1 LVVHHGADATGH
13 ERAMTDATASPA
25 PAPWLAPALQ
35 SLLNQR
41 GHAWL
46 LSGPSGLGQYTLA
59 MELARAWLCLQASDH
74 GACGQCTSCRSIDLR
89 THPDLCLLMPETQM
103 LEKGWPLHEKALKEI
118 EDKSRKP
125 SREIRVDAAR
135 DMVAFTQTT
144 RSGGRHKVVLIYPA
158 ERMNH
163 ITANT
168 ILKTLEEPPGDTRF
182 LLVSEA
188 AHLLLPTL
196 RSRCQTHSLAWPDAA
211 PALQWLTSQG
221 VAPADAKVLLDA
233 AGGRPEDAWAMAQSG
248 LKASTW
254 LGLPQA
260 MARGDSQALQ
270 AWAPAQVVAVLQKIC
285 HDCQMLAVGA
295 APRFFPAQALPV
307 GAPLAALTQWSKDLL
322 TSARSAEHPFNA
334 GLMLEALVSQARG
347 ALHAKHGRH

>member
-1 LVVHHGADATGH
+1 
-13 ERAMTDATASPA
+13 MSPA
-25 PAPWLAPALQ
+25 QPAHMPAPWLAPALKG
-35 SLLNQR
+35 LLRQR

-59 MELARAWLCLQASDH
+59 LELARAWLCLQPSEA
-74 GACGQCTSCRSIDLR
+74 GACGECASCRHIDLR
-89 THPDLCLLMPETQM
+89 THADLCVLMPETQM
-103 LEKGWPLHEKALKEI
+103 LDKGWPLSEKALKEI
-118 EDKSRKP
+118 DDKSRKP

-144 RSGGRHKVVLIYPA
+144 RSGGRNKVVLIYPA

-196 RSRCQTHSLAWPDAA
+196 RSRCQTHTLSWPDAA
-211 PALQWLTSQG
+211 PALQWLVSQG
-221 VAPADAKVLLDA
+221 VAPTDAQVMLDA

-254 LGLPQA
+254 LALPKA
-260 MARGDSQALQ
+260 VARGEALALQ
-270 AWAPAQVVAVLQKIC
+270 AWTPAQVVAVLQKIC

-295 APRFFPAQALPV
+295 APRFFPAPALPV

-322 TSARSAEHPFNA
+322 SSARTAEHPFNA

-347 ALHAKHGRH
+347 ALQAKH

>member
-1 LVVHHGADATGH
+1 MSDSPP
-13 ERAMTDATASPA
+13 SPA
-25 PAPWLAPALQ
+25 PAPWLAPALR

-59 MELARAWLCLQASDH
+59 LELARAWLCLQPTEE
-74 GACGQCTSCRSIDLR
+74 GACGHCASCRNMDLR
-89 THPDLCLLMPETQM
+89 THADLRLLMPETQM
-103 LEKGWPLHEKALKEI
+103 LDKGWPLHEKAQKEI
-118 EDKSRKP
+118 DEKDRKP

-135 DMVAFTQTT
+135 DMVAFSQTT
-144 RSGGRHKVVLIYPA
+144 RSGGRHKIVMIYPA

-196 RSRCQTHSLAWPDAA
+196 RSRCQTHTLSWPDAA
-211 PALQWLTSQG
+211 PALQWLVSQG
-221 VAPADAKVLLDA
+221 VAPTDAQVMLDA

-254 LGLPQA
+254 LALPKA
-260 MARGDSQALQ
+260 VARGEALALQ
-270 AWAPAQVVAVLQKIC
+270 AWTPAQVVAVLQKIC

-295 APRFFPAQALPV
+295 APRFFPAPALPV

-322 TSARSAEHPFNA
+322 SSARTAEHPFNA

-347 ALHAKHGRH
+347 ALQAKH

>member
-1 LVVHHGADATGH
+1 
-13 ERAMTDATASPA
+13 
-25 PAPWLAPALQ
+25 LQ
-35 SLLNQR
+35 SLLNHR
-41 GHAWL
+41 GQGWL

-347 ALHAKHGRH
+347 ALHAKHVRH

>member
-1 LVVHHGADATGH
+1 MSDSPP
-13 ERAMTDATASPA
+13 SPA
-25 PAPWLAPALQ
+25 PAPWLAPALR

-59 MELARAWLCLQASDH
+59 LELARAWLCLQPTEE
-74 GACGQCTSCRSIDLR
+74 GACGHCASCRNMDLR
-89 THPDLCLLMPETQM
+89 THADLRLLMPETQM
-103 LEKGWPLHEKALKEI
+103 LDKGWPLHEKAQKEI
-118 EDKSRKP
+118 DEKDRKP

-135 DMVAFTQTT
+135 DIVAFSQTT
-144 RSGGRHKVVLIYPA
+144 RSGGRHKVVMIYPA

-196 RSRCQTHSLAWPDAA
+196 RSRCQTHTLSWPDAA
-211 PALQWLTSQG
+211 PALQWLVSQG
-221 VAPADAKVLLDA
+221 VAPTDAQVMLDA

-254 LGLPQA
+254 LALPKA
-260 MARGDSQALQ
+260 VARGEALALQ
-270 AWAPAQVVAVLQKIC
+270 AWTPAQVVAVLQKIC

-295 APRFFPAQALPV
+295 APRFFPAPALPV

-322 TSARSAEHPFNA
+322 SSARTAEHPFNA

-347 ALHAKHGRH
+347 ALQAKH

>member
-1 LVVHHGADATGH
+1 MSQAQ
-13 ERAMTDATASPA
+13 PA
-25 PAPWLAPALQ
+25 HMPAPWLAPALKG
-35 SLLNQR
+35 LLRQR

-59 MELARAWLCLQASDH
+59 LELARAWLCLQPSEA
-74 GACGQCTSCRSIDLR
+74 GACGECASCRHIDLR
-89 THPDLCLLMPETQM
+89 THADLSVLMPETQM
-103 LEKGWPLHEKALKEI
+103 LDKAWPLSEKALKEI
-118 EDKSRKP
+118 DDKSRKP

-144 RSGGRHKVVLIYPA
+144 RSGGRNKVVLIYPA

-196 RSRCQTHSLAWPDAA
+196 RSRCQTHHLTWPDAA
-211 PALQWLTSQG
+211 PALEWLSAQG
-221 VAPADAKVLLDA
+221 VPSADAQVLLDA
-233 AGGRPEDAWAMAQSG
+233 AGGRPEDAWALAQGG

-254 LGLPQA
+254 LALPKA
-260 MARGDSQALQ
+260 VARGDAQALQ
-270 AWAPAQVVAVLQKIC
+270 AWAPPQAVAVLQKVC
-285 HDCQMLAVGA
+285 HDCLLLAVGA
-295 APRFFPAQALPV
+295 APRFFPTQALPM
-307 GAPLAALTQWSKDLL
+307 GAPLAALTQWSKDLMA
-322 TSARSAEHPFNA
+322 SAKTAEHPFNA

-347 ALHAKHGRH
+347 ALQPPH

>member
-1 LVVHHGADATGH
+1 MSDSPP
-13 ERAMTDATASPA
+13 SPA
-25 PAPWLAPALQ
+25 PAPWLAPALR

-59 MELARAWLCLQASDH
+59 LELARAWLCLQPTEE
-74 GACGQCTSCRSIDLR
+74 GACGHCASCRNMDLR
-89 THPDLCLLMPETQM
+89 THADLRLLMPETQM
-103 LEKGWPLHEKALKEI
+103 LDKGWPLHEKAQKEI
-118 EDKSRKP
+118 DEKDRKP

-135 DMVAFTQTT
+135 DMVAFSQTT
-144 RSGGRHKVVLIYPA
+144 RSGGRHKVVMIYPA

-196 RSRCQTHSLAWPDAA
+196 RSRCQTHTLSWPDAA
-211 PALQWLTSQG
+211 PALQWLVSQG
-221 VAPADAKVLLDA
+221 VAPTDAQVLLDA

-254 LGLPQA
+254 LALPKA
-260 MARGDSQALQ
+260 VARGEALALQ
-270 AWAPAQVVAVLQKIC
+270 AWTPAQVVAVLQKIC

-295 APRFFPAQALPV
+295 APRFFPAPALPV

-322 TSARSAEHPFNA
+322 SSARTAEHPFNA

-347 ALHAKHGRH
+347 ALQAKH

>member
-1 LVVHHGADATGH
+1 
-13 ERAMTDATASPA
+13 MTDAAASPA
-25 PAPWLAPALQ
+25 PAPWLAPAMQ

-59 MELARAWLCLQASDH
+59 LELARAWLCLEVSEQ
-74 GACGQCTSCRSIDLR
+74 GACGQCASCRSINLR

-103 LEKGWPLHEKALKEI
+103 LDKGWPLHEKALKEI

-196 RSRCQTHSLAWPDAA
+196 RSRCQTHSLHWPDTA
-211 PALQWLTSQG
+211 PALQWLTSLG
-221 VAPADAKVLLDA
+221 VSPTDAKVLLDA

-295 APRFFPAQALPV
+295 APRFFPVQALPV
-307 GAPLAALTQWSKDLL
+307 GAPLAALTQWSKELL

-334 GLMLEALVSQARG
+334 GLMLEALVSQARV
-347 ALHAKHGRH
+347 ALQAKH

>member
-1 LVVHHGADATGH
+1 MSQVP
-13 ERAMTDATASPA
+13 PA
-25 PAPWLAPALQ
+25 HMPAPWLAPALKG
-35 SLLNQR
+35 LLRQR

-59 MELARAWLCLQASDH
+59 LELARAWLCLQPSEA
-74 GACGQCTSCRSIDLR
+74 GACGECASCRHIDLR
-89 THPDLCLLMPETQM
+89 THADLRLLMPETQM
-103 LEKGWPLHEKALKEI
+103 LDKGWPLSEKALKEI
-118 EDKSRKP
+118 DDKSRKP

-144 RSGGRHKVVLIYPA
+144 RSGGRNKVVLIYPA

-196 RSRCQTHSLAWPDAA
+196 RSRCQTHHLTWPDAA
-211 PALQWLTSQG
+211 PALQWLTAQG
-221 VAPADAKVLLDA
+221 VPAADAKVLLDA
-233 AGGRPEDAWAMAQSG
+233 AGGRPEDAWALAQGG

-254 LGLPQA
+254 LALPKA
-260 MARGDSQALQ
+260 VARGDAQALQ
-270 AWAPAQVVAVLQKIC
+270 AWSPPKAVAVLQKVC
-285 HDCQMLAVGA
+285 HDCLLLAVGA
-295 APRFFPAQALPV
+295 APRFFPTQALPM
-307 GAPLAALTQWSKDLL
+307 GATLAALTQWSKDLMA
-322 TSARSAEHPFNA
+322 SAKTAEHPFNA

-347 ALHAKHGRH
+347 ALQPPH

>member
-1 LVVHHGADATGH
+1 MSDSPP
-13 ERAMTDATASPA
+13 SPA
-25 PAPWLAPALQ
+25 PAPWLAPALR

-59 MELARAWLCLQASDH
+59 LELARAWLCLQPTEE
-74 GACGQCTSCRSIDLR
+74 GACGHCASCRNMDLR
-89 THPDLCLLMPETQM
+89 THADLRLLMPETQM
-103 LEKGWPLHEKALKEI
+103 LDKGWPLHEKAQKEI
-118 EDKSRKP
+118 DEKDRKP

-135 DMVAFTQTT
+135 DMVAFSQTT
-144 RSGGRHKVVLIYPA
+144 RSGGRHKIVMIYPA

-196 RSRCQTHSLAWPDAA
+196 RSRCQTHTLSWPDAA
-211 PALQWLTSQG
+211 PALQWLVSQG
-221 VAPADAKVLLDA
+221 VAPTDAQVLLDA

-254 LGLPQA
+254 LALPKA
-260 MARGDSQALQ
+260 VARGEALALQ
-270 AWAPAQVVAVLQKIC
+270 AWTPAQVVAVLQKIC

-295 APRFFPAQALPV
+295 APRFFPAPALPV

-322 TSARSAEHPFNA
+322 SSARTADHPFNA
-334 GLMLEALVSQARG
+334 GLMLEALVSQARV
-347 ALHAKHGRH
+347 ALQAKH

>member
-1 LVVHHGADATGH
+1 MSDSPS
-13 ERAMTDATASPA
+13 SPA
-25 PAPWLAPALQ
+25 PAPWLAPALR

-59 MELARAWLCLQASDH
+59 LELARAWLCLQPTEE
-74 GACGQCTSCRSIDLR
+74 GACGHCASCRNMDLR
-89 THPDLCLLMPETQM
+89 THADLRLLMPETQM
-103 LEKGWPLHEKALKEI
+103 LDKGWPLHEKAQKEI
-118 EDKSRKP
+118 DEKDRKP

-135 DMVAFTQTT
+135 DMVAFSQTT
-144 RSGGRHKVVLIYPA
+144 RSGGRHKVVMIYPA

-196 RSRCQTHSLAWPDAA
+196 RSRCQTHTLSWPDAA
-211 PALQWLTSQG
+211 PALQWLVSQG
-221 VAPADAKVLLDA
+221 VAPKDAQVLLDA

-254 LGLPQA
+254 LALPKA
-260 MARGDSQALQ
+260 VARGEALALQ
-270 AWAPAQVVAVLQKIC
+270 AWTPAQVVAVLQKIC

-295 APRFFPAQALPV
+295 APRFFPAPALPV

-322 TSARSAEHPFNA
+322 SSARTAEHPFNA

-347 ALHAKHGRH
+347 ALQAKH

>member
-1 LVVHHGADATGH
+1 
-13 ERAMTDATASPA
+13 MTETAQSVK

-35 SLLNQR
+35 GLLLQR

-46 LSGPSGLGQYTLA
+46 LQGPSGLGQYRLA
-59 MELARAWLCLQASDH
+59 LELVRGWLCWQASQQ
-74 GACGQCTSCRSIDLR
+74 GACGQCASCRNFDLR
-89 THPDLCLLMPETQM
+89 SHADLCVLMPETQM
-103 LEKGWPLHEKALKEI
+103 LDKDWPLHEKAQKEI
-118 EDKSRKP
+118 DEKARKP

-196 RSRCQTHSLAWPDAA
+196 RSRCQTHALTWPPVHVAE
-211 PALQWLTSQG
+211 QWLRDQG
-221 VAPADAKVLLDA
+221 LDGADASVLLSA
-233 AGGRPEDAWAMAQSG
+233 AGGRPEDAWLMAQSG
-248 LKASTW
+248 LKASAW
-254 LGLPQA
+254 LALPKA
-260 MARGDSQALQ
+260 VARGDAQGLL
-270 AWAPAQVVAVLQKIC
+270 AWAPAQVVATLQKIC
-285 HDCQMLAVGA
+285 HDCWRVAVGA
-295 APRFFPAQALPV
+295 TPRFFPSQSLPAGACLSALN
-307 GAPLAALTQWSKDLL
+307 QWSKEL
-322 TSARSAEHPFNA
+322 TLSAKSAEHPFNA
-334 GLMLEALVSQARG
+334 GLMLEALVSQAHL
-347 ALHAKHGRH
+347 ALQARN

>member
-1 LVVHHGADATGH
+1 MSDSPP
-13 ERAMTDATASPA
+13 SPA
-25 PAPWLAPALQ
+25 PAPWLAPALR

-59 MELARAWLCLQASDH
+59 LELARAWLCLQPTEE
-74 GACGQCTSCRSIDLR
+74 GACGHCASCRNMDLR
-89 THPDLCLLMPETQM
+89 THADLRLLMPETQM
-103 LEKGWPLHEKALKEI
+103 LDKGWPLHEKAQKEI
-118 EDKSRKP
+118 DEKDRKP

-135 DMVAFTQTT
+135 DMVAFSQTT
-144 RSGGRHKVVLIYPA
+144 RSGGRHKIVMIYPA

-196 RSRCQTHSLAWPDAA
+196 RSRCQTHTLSWPDAA
-211 PALQWLTSQG
+211 PALQWLVSQG
-221 VAPADAKVLLDA
+221 VAPNDAQVLLDA

-254 LGLPQA
+254 LALPKA
-260 MARGDSQALQ
+260 VARGEALALQ
-270 AWAPAQVVAVLQKIC
+270 AWTPAQVVAVLQKIC

-295 APRFFPAQALPV
+295 APRFFPAPALPV

-322 TSARSAEHPFNA
+322 SSARTAEHPFNA

-347 ALHAKHGRH
+347 ALQAKH

>member
-1 LVVHHGADATGH
+1 MSDAPT
-13 ERAMTDATASPA
+13 RPA

-35 SLLNQR
+35 TLLNQR

-59 MELARAWLCLQASDH
+59 LELARAWLCLQPSEE
-74 GACGQCTSCRSIDLR
+74 GACGHCDSCRNIDLR
-89 THPDLCLLMPETQM
+89 THADLRLLMPETQM
-103 LEKGWPLHEKALKEI
+103 LDKGWPLHEKAQKEI
-118 EDKSRKP
+118 DDKDRKP

-144 RSGGRHKVVLIYPA
+144 RSGSRHKVVLIYPA

-196 RSRCQTHSLAWPDAA
+196 RSRCQTHQLTWPDAA
-211 PALQWLTSQG
+211 PALEWLSAQG
-221 VAPADAKVLLDA
+221 VPSADAQVLLDA
-233 AGGRPEDAWAMAQSG
+233 AGGRPEDAWALAQGG

-254 LGLPQA
+254 LALPKA
-260 MARGDSQALQ
+260 VARGDAQALQ
-270 AWAPAQVVAVLQKIC
+270 AWSPPQAVAVLQKVC
-285 HDCQMLAVGA
+285 HDCLLLAVGA
-295 APRFFPAQALPV
+295 APRFFPTQALPM
-307 GAPLAALTQWSKDLL
+307 GAPLAALTQWSKDLMA
-322 TSARSAEHPFNA
+322 SAKTAEHPFNA

-347 ALHAKHGRH
+347 ALQPPL

>member
-1 LVVHHGADATGH
+1 MSQAQ
-13 ERAMTDATASPA
+13 PA
-25 PAPWLAPALQ
+25 HMPAPWLAPALKG
-35 SLLNQR
+35 LLRQR

-59 MELARAWLCLQASDH
+59 LELARAWLCLQPSDE
-74 GACGQCTSCRSIDLR
+74 GACGHCASCRNIDLR
-89 THPDLCLLMPETQM
+89 THADLRVLMPETQM
-103 LEKGWPLHEKALKEI
+103 LDKGWPLHEKAQKEI
-118 EDKSRKP
+118 DDKDRKP

-144 RSGGRHKVVLIYPA
+144 RSGGRNKVVLIYPA

-196 RSRCQTHSLAWPDAA
+196 RSRCQTHHLTWPDAA
-211 PALQWLTSQG
+211 PALEWLSAQG
-221 VAPADAKVLLDA
+221 VPSADAKVLLDA
-233 AGGRPEDAWAMAQSG
+233 AGGRPEDAWALAQGG

-254 LGLPQA
+254 LALPKA
-260 MARGDSQALQ
+260 VARGDAQALQ
-270 AWAPAQVVAVLQKIC
+270 ACSPPQAVAVLQKVC
-285 HDCQMLAVGA
+285 HDCLLLAVGA
-295 APRFFPAQALPV
+295 APRFFPTQALPM
-307 GAPLAALTQWSKDLL
+307 GAPLAALTQWSKDLMA
-322 TSARSAEHPFNA
+322 SAKTAEHPFNA

-347 ALHAKHGRH
+347 ALQPPH

>member
-1 LVVHHGADATGH
+1 MSEATTRH
-13 ERAMTDATASPA
+13 A
-25 PAPWLAPALQ
+25 PAPWLTPALQ
-35 SLLNQR
+35 TLLNQR

-59 MELARAWLCLQASDH
+59 LELARAWLCLQPSEE
-74 GACGQCTSCRSIDLR
+74 GACGHCDSCRNIDLR
-89 THPDLCLLMPETQM
+89 THADLRLLMPETQM
-103 LEKGWPLHEKALKEI
+103 LDKGWPLHEKAQKEI
-118 EDKSRKP
+118 DDKDRKP

-144 RSGGRHKVVLIYPA
+144 RSGSRHKVVLIYPA

-196 RSRCQTHSLAWPDAA
+196 RSRCQTHTLPWPEAA
-211 PALQWLTSQG
+211 LALQWLARQG

-254 LGLPQA
+254 LALPQA

-270 AWAPAQVVAVLQKIC
+270 SWAPAQVVAVMQKIC

-295 APRFFPAQALPV
+295 TPRFFPPQALPV

-322 TSARSAEHPFNA
+322 GSARSAEHPFHA

-347 ALHAKHGRH
+347 ALQAKHGAH

>member
-1 LVVHHGADATGH
+1 
-13 ERAMTDATASPA
+13 
-25 PAPWLAPALQ
+25 
-35 SLLNQR
+35 
-41 GHAWL
+41 
-46 LSGPSGLGQYTLA
+46 
-59 MELARAWLCLQASDH
+59 
-74 GACGQCTSCRSIDLR
+74 
-89 THPDLCLLMPETQM
+89 
-103 LEKGWPLHEKALKEI
+103 
-118 EDKSRKP
+118 
-125 SREIRVDAAR
+125 
-135 DMVAFTQTT
+135 
-144 RSGGRHKVVLIYPA
+144 VVLIYPA

-196 RSRCQTHSLAWPDAA
+196 RSRCQTHTLSWPDAA
-211 PALQWLTSQG
+211 PALQWLVSQG
-221 VAPADAKVLLDA
+221 VAPTDAQVLLDA

-254 LGLPQA
+254 LALPKA
-260 MARGDSQALQ
+260 VARGEALALQ
-270 AWAPAQVVAVLQKIC
+270 AWTPAQVVAVLQKIC

-295 APRFFPAQALPV
+295 APRFFPAPALPV

-322 TSARSAEHPFNA
+322 SSARTAEHPFNA

-347 ALHAKHGRH
+347 ALQAKH

>member
-1 LVVHHGADATGH
+1 MS
-13 ERAMTDATASPA
+13 ESTASAA
-25 PAPWLAPALQ
+25 PAPWLAPALKT
-35 SLLNQR
+35 LLHQR

-59 MELARAWLCLQASDH
+59 LELARAWLCLQPSEE
-74 GACGQCTSCRSIDLR
+74 GACGHCESCRNVDLR
-89 THPDLCLLMPETQM
+89 THADLRLLMPETQM
-103 LEKGWPLHEKALKEI
+103 LDKAWPLHEKAQKEI
-118 EDKSRKP
+118 DDKDRKP

-196 RSRCQTHSLAWPDAA
+196 RSRCQTHTLHWPDAA
-211 PALQWLTSQG
+211 LALQWLKDQG
-221 VAPADAKVLLDA
+221 VAATDAQVLLDA
-233 AGGRPEDAWAMAQSG
+233 AGGRPEDAWALAESG
-248 LKASTW
+248 LKSSTW
-254 LGLPQA
+254 LALPKA
-260 MARGDSQALQ
+260 VARGDAQALQ
-270 AWAPAQVVAVLQKIC
+270 AWAPAQAVAVLQKIC

-295 APRFFPAQALPV
+295 SPRFFSAQALPM
-307 GAPLAALTQWSKDLL
+307 GASLAALTQWSKDLMS
-322 TSARSAEHPFNA
+322 SARSAEHPFNA

-347 ALHAKHGRH
+347 ALQAKH

>member
-1 LVVHHGADATGH
+1 MSDSPP
-13 ERAMTDATASPA
+13 SPA
-25 PAPWLAPALQ
+25 PAPWLAPALR

-59 MELARAWLCLQASDH
+59 LELARAWLCLQPTEE
-74 GACGQCTSCRSIDLR
+74 GACGHCASCRNMDLR
-89 THPDLCLLMPETQM
+89 THADLRLLMPETQM
-103 LEKGWPLHEKALKEI
+103 LDKGWPLHEKAQKEI
-118 EDKSRKP
+118 DEKDRKP

-135 DMVAFTQTT
+135 DMVAFSQTT
-144 RSGGRHKVVLIYPA
+144 RSGGRHKVVMIYPA

-196 RSRCQTHSLAWPDAA
+196 RSRCQTHTLSWPDAA
-211 PALQWLTSQG
+211 PALQWLVSQG
-221 VAPADAKVLLDA
+221 VAPKDAQVLLDA

-254 LGLPQA
+254 LALPKA
-260 MARGDSQALQ
+260 VARGEALALQ
-270 AWAPAQVVAVLQKIC
+270 AWTPAQVVAVLQKIC

-295 APRFFPAQALPV
+295 APRFFPAPALPV

-322 TSARSAEHPFNA
+322 SSARSAEHPFNA

-347 ALHAKHGRH
+347 ALQAKH

>member
-1 LVVHHGADATGH
+1 
-13 ERAMTDATASPA
+13 M
-25 PAPWLAPALQ
+25 PAPWLAPALK
-35 SLLNQR
+35 SLLHQR

-46 LSGPSGLGQYTLA
+46 LSGPSGLGQFTLA
-59 MELARAWLCLQASDH
+59 LELARAWLCLQATEE
-74 GACGQCTSCRSIDLR
+74 GACGHCASCRSIDLR
-89 THPDLCLLMPETQM
+89 THADLCLLMPETQM

-118 EDKSRKP
+118 EEKSRKP

-196 RSRCQTHSLAWPDAA
+196 RSRCQTHSLVWPDAA
-211 PALQWLTSQG
+211 PALHWLAGQG
-221 VAPADAKVLLDA
+221 VSPADAKVLLDA
-233 AGGRPEDAWAMAQSG
+233 AGGRPEDAWAMAESG

-254 LGLPQA
+254 VALPKA
-260 MARGDSQALQ
+260 VARGDSQALQ

-295 APRFFPAQALPV
+295 APRFFPAQALPE
-307 GAPLAALTQWSKDLL
+307 GANLAALTQWSKDLMS
-322 TSARSAEHPFNA
+322 SARSAEHPFNA

-347 ALHAKHGRH
+347 ALQAQH

>member
-1 LVVHHGADATGH
+1 MSDSPP
-13 ERAMTDATASPA
+13 SPA
-25 PAPWLAPALQ
+25 PAPWLAPALR

-59 MELARAWLCLQASDH
+59 LELARAWLCLQPTEE
-74 GACGQCTSCRSIDLR
+74 GACGHCASCRNMDLR
-89 THPDLCLLMPETQM
+89 THADLRLLMPETQM
-103 LEKGWPLHEKALKEI
+103 LDKGWPLHEKAQKEI
-118 EDKSRKP
+118 DEKDRKP

-135 DMVAFTQTT
+135 DMVAFSQTT
-144 RSGGRHKVVLIYPA
+144 RSGGRHKVVMIYPA

-168 ILKTLEEPPGDTRF
+168 ISKTLEEPPGDTRF

-196 RSRCQTHSLAWPDAA
+196 RSRCQTHTLSWPDAA
-211 PALQWLTSQG
+211 PALQWLVSQR
-221 VAPADAKVLLDA
+221 VAPTDAQVLLDA

-254 LGLPQA
+254 LALPKA
-260 MARGDSQALQ
+260 VARGEALAMQ
-270 AWAPAQVVAVLQKIC
+270 AWTPAQVVAVLQKIC

-295 APRFFPAQALPV
+295 APRFFPAPALPV

-322 TSARSAEHPFNA
+322 SSARTAEHPFNA

-347 ALHAKHGRH
+347 ALQAKH

>member
-1 LVVHHGADATGH
+1 MSQVP
-13 ERAMTDATASPA
+13 PA
-25 PAPWLAPALQ
+25 HMPAPWLAPALKG
-35 SLLNQR
+35 LLRQR

-59 MELARAWLCLQASDH
+59 LELARAWLCLQSSEA
-74 GACGQCTSCRSIDLR
+74 GACGECASCRHIDLR
-89 THPDLCLLMPETQM
+89 THADLCVLLPETQM
-103 LEKGWPLHEKALKEI
+103 LDKVWPLSEKALKEI
-118 EDKSRKP
+118 DDKSRKP

-144 RSGGRHKVVLIYPA
+144 RSGGRNKVVLIYPA

-196 RSRCQTHSLAWPDAA
+196 RSRCQTHHLTWPDAA
-211 PALQWLTSQG
+211 PALQWLSAQG
-221 VAPADAKVLLDA
+221 VPAVDAQVLLDA
-233 AGGRPEDAWAMAQSG
+233 AGGRPEDAWALAQGG

-254 LGLPQA
+254 LALPKA
-260 MARGDSQALQ
+260 VARGDALALQ
-270 AWAPAQVVAVLQKIC
+270 AWSPPQAVAVLQKVC
-285 HDCQMLAVGA
+285 HDCLLLAVGA
-295 APRFFPAQALPV
+295 APRFFPTQALPM
-307 GAPLAALTQWSKDLL
+307 GAPLAALTQWSKDLMA
-322 TSARSAEHPFNA
+322 SAKTAEHPFNA

-347 ALHAKHGRH
+347 ALQHPH

>member
-1 LVVHHGADATGH
+1 
-13 ERAMTDATASPA
+13 M
-25 PAPWLAPALQ
+25 
-35 SLLNQR
+35 
-41 GHAWL
+41 
-46 LSGPSGLGQYTLA
+46 
-59 MELARAWLCLQASDH
+59 
-74 GACGQCTSCRSIDLR
+74 DLR
-89 THPDLCLLMPETQM
+89 THADLRLLMPETQM
-103 LEKGWPLHEKALKEI
+103 LDKGWPLHEKAQKEI
-118 EDKSRKP
+118 DEKDRKP

-135 DMVAFTQTT
+135 DMVAFSQTT
-144 RSGGRHKVVLIYPA
+144 RSGGRHKVVMIYPA

-196 RSRCQTHSLAWPDAA
+196 RSRCQTHTLSWPDAA
-211 PALQWLTSQG
+211 PALQWLVSQG
-221 VAPADAKVLLDA
+221 VAPKDAQVLLDA

-254 LGLPQA
+254 LALPKA
-260 MARGDSQALQ
+260 VARGEALALQ
-270 AWAPAQVVAVLQKIC
+270 AWTPAQVVAVLQKIC

-295 APRFFPAQALPV
+295 APRFFPAPALPV

-322 TSARSAEHPFNA
+322 SSARTAEHPFNA

-347 ALHAKHGRH
+347 ALQAKH

>member
-1 LVVHHGADATGH
+1 MSDSPP
-13 ERAMTDATASPA
+13 SPA
-25 PAPWLAPALQ
+25 PAPWLAPALR

-59 MELARAWLCLQASDH
+59 LELARAWLCLQPTEE
-74 GACGQCTSCRSIDLR
+74 GACGHCASCRNMDLR
-89 THPDLCLLMPETQM
+89 THADLRLLMPETQM
-103 LEKGWPLHEKALKEI
+103 LDKGWPLHEKAQKEI
-118 EDKSRKP
+118 DEKDRKP

-135 DMVAFTQTT
+135 DMVAFSQTT
-144 RSGGRHKVVLIYPA
+144 RSGGRHKVVMIYPA

-196 RSRCQTHSLAWPDAA
+196 RSRCQTHTLSWPDAA
-211 PALQWLTSQG
+211 PALQWLVSQG
-221 VAPADAKVLLDA
+221 VAPTDAQVMLDA

-254 LGLPQA
+254 LALPKA
-260 MARGDSQALQ
+260 VARGVALALQ
-270 AWAPAQVVAVLQKIC
+270 AWTPAQVVAVLQ
-285 HDCQMLAVGA
+285 
-295 APRFFPAQALPV
+295 
-307 GAPLAALTQWSKDLL
+307 
-322 TSARSAEHPFNA
+322 
-334 GLMLEALVSQARG
+334 
-347 ALHAKHGRH
+347 

>member
-1 LVVHHGADATGH
+1 MSDSPP
-13 ERAMTDATASPA
+13 SPA
-25 PAPWLAPALQ
+25 PAPWLAPALR

-59 MELARAWLCLQASDH
+59 LELARAWLCLQPTEE
-74 GACGQCTSCRSIDLR
+74 GACGHCASCRNMDLR
-89 THPDLCLLMPETQM
+89 THADLRLLMPETQM
-103 LEKGWPLHEKALKEI
+103 LDKGWPLHEKAQKEI
-118 EDKSRKP
+118 DEKDRKP

-135 DMVAFTQTT
+135 DMVAFSQTT
-144 RSGGRHKVVLIYPA
+144 RSGGRHKVVMIYPA

-196 RSRCQTHSLAWPDAA
+196 RSRCQTHTLSWPDAA
-211 PALQWLTSQG
+211 PALQWLVSQG
-221 VAPADAKVLLDA
+221 VAPTDAQVMLDA

-254 LGLPQA
+254 LALPKA
-260 MARGDSQALQ
+260 VARGEALALQ
-270 AWAPAQVVAVLQKIC
+270 AWTPAQVVAVLQKIC

-295 APRFFPAQALPV
+295 APRFFPAPALPV

-322 TSARSAEHPFNA
+322 SSARTAEHPFNA

-347 ALHAKHGRH
+347 ALQAKH

>member
-1 LVVHHGADATGH
+1 MSDSPP
-13 ERAMTDATASPA
+13 SPA
-25 PAPWLAPALQ
+25 PAPWLAPALR

-59 MELARAWLCLQASDH
+59 LELARAWLCLQPTEE
-74 GACGQCTSCRSIDLR
+74 GACGHCASCRNMDLR
-89 THPDLCLLMPETQM
+89 THADLRLLMPETQM
-103 LEKGWPLHEKALKEI
+103 LDKGWPLHEKAQKEI
-118 EDKSRKP
+118 DEKDRKP

-135 DMVAFTQTT
+135 DMVAFSQTT
-144 RSGGRHKVVLIYPA
+144 RSGGRHKVVMIYPA

-196 RSRCQTHSLAWPDAA
+196 RSRCQTHTLSWPDAA
-211 PALQWLTSQG
+211 PALQWLVSQG
-221 VAPADAKVLLDA
+221 VAPTDAQVMLDA

-254 LGLPQA
+254 LALPKA
-260 MARGDSQALQ
+260 VARGEAMALQ
-270 AWAPAQVVAVLQKIC
+270 AWTPAQVVAVLQKIC

-295 APRFFPAQALPV
+295 APRFFPAPALPV

-322 TSARSAEHPFNA
+322 SNARTAEHPFNA

-347 ALHAKHGRH
+347 ALQAKH

>member
-1 LVVHHGADATGH
+1 
-13 ERAMTDATASPA
+13 
-25 PAPWLAPALQ
+25 
-35 SLLNQR
+35 
-41 GHAWL
+41 
-46 LSGPSGLGQYTLA
+46 
-59 MELARAWLCLQASDH
+59 
-74 GACGQCTSCRSIDLR
+74 
-89 THPDLCLLMPETQM
+89 M
-103 LEKGWPLHEKALKEI
+103 LDKGWPLHEKAQKEI
-118 EDKSRKP
+118 DDKERKP

-144 RSGGRHKVVLIYPA
+144 RSGSRHKVVLIYPA

-211 PALQWLTSQG
+211 PALHWLAGQG
-221 VAPADAKVLLDA
+221 VSPADAKGLLDA

-254 LGLPQA
+254 VALPKA
-260 MARGDSQALQ
+260 VARGDSQALQ
-270 AWAPAQVVAVLQKIC
+270 AWAPAQAVAVLQKIC

-295 APRFFPAQALPV
+295 APRFFPAQALPE
-307 GAPLAALTQWSKDLL
+307 GAPLAALTQWSKDLQS
-322 TSARSAEHPFNA
+322 SARSAEHPFNA
-334 GLMLEALVSQARG
+334 GLMLEALVSQARC
-347 ALHAKHGRH
+347 ALQAKHAAY

>member
-1 LVVHHGADATGH
+1 MS
-13 ERAMTDATASPA
+13 ESTASPA
-25 PAPWLAPALQ
+25 PAPWLAPALKT
-35 SLLNQR
+35 LLNQR

-59 MELARAWLCLQASDH
+59 LELARAWLCLQPSEE
-74 GACGQCTSCRSIDLR
+74 GACGHCASCRSIDLR
-89 THPDLCLLMPETQM
+89 THADLRLLMPETQM
-103 LEKGWPLHEKALKEI
+103 LDKAWPLHEKAQKEI
-118 EDKSRKP
+118 DEKDRKP

-144 RSGGRHKVVLIYPA
+144 RSGGRHKVVMIYPA

-196 RSRCQTHSLAWPDAA
+196 RSRCQTHTLSWPDAA
-211 PALQWLTSQG
+211 PALQWLVSQG
-221 VAPADAKVLLDA
+221 VAPTDAQVLLDA

-254 LGLPQA
+254 LALPQA
-260 MARGDSQALQ
+260 VARGDSQALQ
-270 AWAPAQVVAVLQKIC
+270 AWAPAQVVAVMQKIC
-285 HDCQMLAVGA
+285 HDCLMLAVGA
-295 APRFFPAQALPV
+295 APRFFPTQALPV
-307 GAPLAALTQWSKDLL
+307 GAPLAALSQWSKDLL
-322 TSARSAEHPFNA
+322 SSARSAEHPFNA

-347 ALHAKHGRH
+347 ALRAKH